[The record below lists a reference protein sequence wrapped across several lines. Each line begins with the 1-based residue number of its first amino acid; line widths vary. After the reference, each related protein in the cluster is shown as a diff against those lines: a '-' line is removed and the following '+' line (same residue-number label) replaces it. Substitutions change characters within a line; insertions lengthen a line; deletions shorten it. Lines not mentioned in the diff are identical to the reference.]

1 MLYKWEPALLLWIS
15 SIVRHTL
22 VPILMILKSEY
33 VLKWMGP
40 LMRLHFFSLSLS
52 KSCFLAS
59 CAFYSWRHLGN
70 KVINLYSITDSDTL
84 WHLTLNSRSLSF
96 WGKSLLRENW
106 GSGGKKTDTG
116 SHSSCHATIKMLTW
130 IYLEKY
136 RQILSPQT
144 SLLPP
149 VFKYP
154 ADTLQGV
161 LHKLC
166 HGIYFSQ

>member
-1 MLYKWEPALLLWIS
+1 MGA
-15 SIVRHTL
+15 SIIIMNFFHCKTYTCCHFNDSEIR
-22 VPILMILKSEY
+22 ICLKIDGSTNE
-33 VLKWMGP
+33 VAF
-40 LMRLHFFSLSLS
+40 FFSLSLS

-70 KVINLYSITDSDTL
+70 KVINLYSVTDSDTL

-116 SHSSCHATIKMLTW
+116 SHSSCHPTIKMLTW

-136 RQILSPQT
+136 RQFLSPQT

-154 ADTLQGV
+154 PDTLQGA
-161 LHKLC
+161 
-166 HGIYFSQ
+166 FT